1 MKITAIETIL
11 VAVTSDGGRPLDAS
25 RPAWREFP
33 TLLVRVDTDEGLSGW
48 GEAYGYGIAPATK
61 IALDQIVTP
70 LVVGA
75 DPGDIAGIGHR
86 LNRLFH
92 YYGRN
97 GPFSFA
103 LSGLDI
109 ALWDLAGKVA
119 GQPLHRMLGGAAR
132 TEIDVYASLVGYGD
146 AGAVATRASEAVTAG
161 YRHVKLHEREVAY
174 VAAARDAVG
183 PDVELMLDVNCAWTL
198 EDALRRADRLSALDL
213 RWIEDSIWPPED
225 HAGLARLR
233 QAGLRIS
240 AGENVATIFDF
251 RHLFEIDAIDVAQ
264 PDVTKIGGVTEMGKV
279 VTLAEA
285 YGITVSPHC
294 AGFGPGFLAS
304 MHVLAAMPQA
314 SVLERVYVELDAA
327 LFPVCVAMDSGRVK
341 VPSGPGLG
349 ADPDEDV
356 IARYRVD
363 A

>member
-1 MKITAIETIL
+1 M
-11 VAVTSDGGRPLDAS
+11 
-25 RPAWREFP
+25 
-33 TLLVRVDTDEGLSGW
+33 RVDTDEGLSGW

-103 LSGLDI
+103 LVGSRH

-119 GQPLHRMLGGAAR
+119 GLPLHRMLGGAAR

-146 AGAVATRASEAVTAG
+146 AGAVATRTSEAVAAG
-161 YRHVKLHEREVAY
+161 YRHVKLHEREVAH

-183 PDVELMLDVNCAWTL
+183 PDVELMLDVNSAWTV
-198 EDALRRADRLSALDL
+198 EEALRRADRLVRPRPALDRGLDLAAGGPRRAGPAAPGRSAHL
-213 RWIEDSIWPPED
+213 RRRERGHHLRLPPSVRAERHRRGPARRHQD
-225 HAGLARLR
+225 RRGDRDGQGRDAGRGLWHHRLAALRRLR
-233 QAGLRIS
+233 A
-240 AGENVATIFDF
+240 
-251 RHLFEIDAIDVAQ
+251 
-264 PDVTKIGGVTEMGKV
+264 
-279 VTLAEA
+279 
-285 YGITVSPHC
+285 
-294 AGFGPGFLAS
+294 GFLAS
-304 MHVLAAMPQA
+304 LHVLAAMPQA

-327 LFPVCVAMDSGRVK
+327 LFPACVAMDSGRVK

-356 IARYRVD
+356 IARHRVD
-363 A
+363 G